1 MSMLN
6 RSDWYD
12 IARDTNWTPSYVSE
26 AALFPLEMSDCFDIP
41 RESWEAYD
49 EPYKTTYREYVK
61 VQREKDSGAYSV
73 KAALARMKFH
83 DQADAGWLSTL
94 KSHYGAIAVQEY
106 AAGMAEARMARFGKA
121 PGMRNMATFGL
132 LDETRHAQIQLYFPH
147 EHVPRDR
154 QFDWAHR
161 AMHTNEWAAIAARH
175 MFADMMN
182 TRDAVSVA
190 IMLTFAFET
199 GFTNMQFLG
208 LAADAAEAGDITF
221 SNLISNI
228 QTDEARHAQI
238 GAPAL
243 KILLQHGRR
252 AEAQKK
258 VDIAFWRSWRLFTVL
273 TGPMMDY
280 YTPLARREKSFKEFM
295 EEWIV
300 RQFERN
306 MIDLGLEKPWYW
318 DIFLEE
324 LNDTHHGMHMGVW
337 YWRPTVWWNPAA
349 GVSVAERN
357 WLEEKYPG
365 WNDSWGQC
373 WDVITENILAGRQHL
388 TLPETLPV
396 ICNMTNLPIVGP
408 CGKRWRVRDYPLE
421 YQGRR
426 YHFGSEVD
434 RWIFQQE
441 PERYAGHRTFV
452 DRFVAGLIKPA
463 NLAGALAYMGLD
475 PDEMGV
481 DAHGYAWADS
491 HRAPPGA
498 AETAPQTAA
507 AREVP

>member
-1 MSMLN
+1 MTLLK

-12 IARDTNWTPSYVSE
+12 VARDTNWTPSYVTE
-26 AALFPLEMSDCFDIP
+26 DELFPPEMSDCFNIP
-41 RESWEAYD
+41 RSAWETYD
-49 EPYKTTYREYVK
+49 EPYKTSFREYVK
-61 VQREKDSGAYSV
+61 VQREKDAGAYSV
-73 KAALARMKFH
+73 KAALGRMKFYEN
-83 DQADAGWLSTL
+83 ADPGWLSTL
-94 KSHYGAIAVQEY
+94 KSHYGAIACQEY

-132 LDETRHAQIQLYFPH
+132 LDETRHGQVQLYFPH
-147 EHVPRDR
+147 EYVPKDR
-154 QFDWAHR
+154 QFDWAHK

-182 TRDAVSVA
+182 TRDAISVS

-208 LAADAAEAGDITF
+208 LASDAAEAGDATF
-221 SNLISNI
+221 SNLISSI

-243 KILLQHGRR
+243 KILIQNGKKE
-252 AEAQKK
+252 EAQKK

-280 YTPLARREKSFKEFM
+280 YTPLAKREKSFKEFM

-300 RQFERN
+300 NQFERN
-306 MIDLGLEKPWYW
+306 MIDLGLDKPWYW

-337 YWRPTVWWNPAA
+337 FWRPTVWWNPAA
-349 GVSVAERN
+349 GVSRDDRA

-373 WDVITENILAGRQHL
+373 WDVITENILAGREDL

-408 CGKRWRVRDYPLE
+408 SGKRWNIRDYSLV
-421 YQGRR
+421 YKGRR

-434 RWIFQQE
+434 RWIFEQE
-441 PERYAGHRTFV
+441 PERYAGHQTLV
-452 DRFVAGLIKPA
+452 DRFVSGLIQPP
-463 NLAGALAYMGLD
+463 NLAGALAYMGLIPED
-475 PDEMGV
+475 MGK
-481 DAHGYAWADS
+481 DASDYAWANS
-491 HRAPPGA
+491 FRSRAA
-498 AETAPQTAA
+498 AE
-507 AREVP
+507 

>member
-1 MSMLN
+1 MALLN

-26 AALFPLEMSDCFDIP
+26 EELFPEQMSDCFSIP
-41 RESWEAYD
+41 MDKWETYD
-49 EPYKTTYREYVK
+49 EPYKTSYREYVK

-73 KAALARMKFH
+73 KAALGRMKFYES
-83 DQADAGWLSTL
+83 ADPGWLSTL

-132 LDETRHAQIQLYFPH
+132 LDETRHGQIQLYFPH
-147 EHVPRDR
+147 EYVGKDR
-154 QFDWAHR
+154 QFDWAHK
-161 AMHTNEWAAIAARH
+161 AMHTNEWGAIAARH

-182 TRDAVSVA
+182 TRDAVSIA

-208 LAADAAEAGDITF
+208 LAADAAEAGDVTF
-221 SNLISNI
+221 SNLISSI

-243 KILLQHGRR
+243 KILIDSGKKEL
-252 AEAQKK
+252 AQKK

-280 YTPLARREKSFKEFM
+280 YTPLEKREKSFKEFM

-300 RQFERN
+300 SQFERN
-306 MIDLGLEKPWYW
+306 MIDLGLDKPWYW
-318 DIFLEE
+318 DIFLDE
-324 LNDTHHGMHMGVW
+324 LSDTHHGMHMGVW

-349 GVSVAERN
+349 GVSPEERD
-357 WLEEKYPG
+357 WLEQKYPG
-365 WNDSWGQC
+365 WNDTWGQC
-373 WDVITENILAGRQHL
+373 WDVITDNILNDNIAM
-388 TLPETLPV
+388 TLPETLPI
-396 ICNMTNLPIVGP
+396 ICNMTNLPIVGVP
-408 CGKRWRVRDYPLE
+408 GNKWGCRDFHLDYD
-421 YQGRR
+421 GRR

-441 PERYAGHRTFV
+441 PERYKGHLSLI
-452 DRFVAGLIKPA
+452 DRFVAGLVQPA
-463 NLAGALAYMGLD
+463 TLEGALAYMNLG
-475 PDEMGV
+475 EGEIGQ
-481 DAHGYAWADS
+481 DAHDYAWADGF
-491 HRAPPGA
+491 R
-498 AETAPQTAA
+498 AA
-507 AREVP
+507 AKSNVG